1 MSPPAYEEDYRGV
14 RVTLTA
20 MIANARLPIQIDIG
34 FGDAVA
40 LQATEVTYPLLL
52 DFPPAIL
59 KAYPPERIVAENWK
73 RWTAFLTPVHG
84 AGHFPAVG

>member
-1 MSPPAYEEDYRGV
+1 
-14 RVTLTA
+14 
-20 MIANARLPIQIDIG
+20 MIANARLPIQIDNG

-73 RWTAFLTPVHG
+73 R
-84 AGHFPAVG
+84 

>member
-1 MSPPAYEEDYRGV
+1 M

-20 MIANARLPIQIDIG
+20 MIANARLPIQIDNG

-73 RWTAFLTPVHG
+73 R
-84 AGHFPAVG
+84 